1 MSETSTNF
9 KQVLRLLL
17 PDPIV
22 GTRVYPVTSHGDAL
36 LRAARRHITETIAR
50 ESGKEYEVP
59 FPTALY
65 MVLRQWSEANSVEVL
80 DEDRIPLRTNHQK
93 T

>member
-1 MSETSTNF
+1 MSSTIENF
-9 KQVLRLLL
+9 KQSRRLLL

-36 LRAARRHITETIAR
+36 LRAARRHITETITR
-50 ESGKEYEVP
+50 ESGIDYEVP

-65 MVLRQWSEANSVEVL
+65 MVLRQWAESNNVEVL
-80 DEDRIPLRTNHQK
+80 DEDRIPLRTAN
-93 T
+93 